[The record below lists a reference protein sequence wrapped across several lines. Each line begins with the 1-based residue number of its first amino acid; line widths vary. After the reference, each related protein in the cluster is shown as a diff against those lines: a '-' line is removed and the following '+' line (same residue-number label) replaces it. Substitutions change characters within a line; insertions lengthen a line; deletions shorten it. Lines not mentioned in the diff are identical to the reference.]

1 MTVDGGKTMT
11 TVDSVETM
19 KQLDVETEQ
28 VFIIFFKKRRE
39 QCGMILVV

>member
-11 TVDSVETM
+11 TVDGVETM

-28 VFIIFFKKRRE
+28 VFIIFFKKE
-39 QCGMILVV
+39 ESNVA